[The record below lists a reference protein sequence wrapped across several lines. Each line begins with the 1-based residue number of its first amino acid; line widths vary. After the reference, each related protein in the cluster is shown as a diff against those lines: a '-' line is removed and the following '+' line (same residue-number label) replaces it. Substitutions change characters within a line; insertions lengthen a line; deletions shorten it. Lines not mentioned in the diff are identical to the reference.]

1 MFDTIRMGSSAQ
13 GEEEFYDVAKSC
25 MFPGDEVESRMYR
38 TLGTPTD
45 HQKWTLSMWFKR
57 QDEEVSSEY
66 WRTLFA
72 AGSSSS
78 YHGYIMLKEDRLRM
92 YTSGNWD
99 SMDLQTNA
107 LYRERNE
114 WYHLVVAVDTTQATD
129 TDRVKMYI
137 NGAEPV
143 GGYHQATYPSQNST
157 LHFNANILHSI
168 GSYAYAGP
176 HPWIGFIS
184 EFAFVDGVAHPPTK
198 FGKFSRKGKWVP
210 IELTGI
216 TWGDNGSYLQFGSS
230 GNLGDDTSGQTHD
243 YTLTNISSWY
253 QMLDTP
259 SNPYSM
265 TNMNFRWYSNNS
277 SRYTYCGHGSQ
288 LTKGGSGTLNSAIGN
303 LFALKGKYFFEGRYD
318 STYTWSGPSGAGTHW
333 HEAYGQMSFSVINP
347 NGNAQGDMI
356 FIKSGTVIYGLGWT
370 TESSSHSATSAG
382 QIFSLAVDY
391 DNKTG
396 KFWVDGSSINASIDW
411 GDQNNFNEDN
421 ELSLPTHGSGGTNY
435 GSGFTINNGTNPT
448 FNNQETAGGNADA
461 NGHGNFSMAVPSGY
475 LAFCKKNI
483 DLNEDDPHVTPS
495 ITDPTKKVGAA
506 LWTGNDG
513 SQSISLGFQ
522 PAVLFI
528 KNRTQS
534 DHWQI
539 HDVARGVDYAFTNG
553 TDASTDN
560 SSSTNLSFTGSGFD
574 LNNSLDA
581 YNKNSE
587 TYFAYGWK
595 NSASAASNSD
605 GSISSTVRYDSEVG
619 MSIIQ
624 WTGNATGG
632 ATVGH
637 GLGEAPGFIMA
648 KGADSGQYWA
658 AGGTTCDGNKTQW
671 NNMRMRAE
679 ASDSSSSQNNSMWYK
694 TAATSTVFYVGA
706 GTGGVWSEHTNKS
719 SVVHTAYAWKEIK
732 GFSRFSQYRGNGNAD
747 GQYVFLGFEPAII
760 LIKRIAGADDFLF
773 IDNKRNTYN
782 QRSAYTLFN
791 DGNPTESTSNGEM
804 DFYKTGFKIRTSN
817 SQLNTA
823 NEYYLYAAWA
833 HKPMAYNNPQ

>member
-1 MFDTIRMGSSAQ
+1 MFDNLARIGSSAQ

-25 MFPGDEVESRMYR
+25 MFPGDEVASRMTR
-38 TLGTPTD
+38 TQGTATN
-45 HQKWTLSMWFKR
+45 HKKWTLSMWFKR
-57 QDEEVSSEY
+57 QDEAGTTY
-66 WRTLFA
+66 RTLFA
-72 AGSSSS
+72 AGSTSS
-78 YHGYIMLKEDRLRM
+78 YHGYIGLYEDSLRL
-92 YTSGNWD
+92 YTTGNWD
-99 SMDLQTNA
+99 AMDLRTNA
-107 LYRERNE
+107 LYCERNE

-143 GGYHQATYPSQNST
+143 GGYQTTSYPSQNAT

-168 GSYAYAGP
+168 GGFAYGGP
-176 HPWIGFIS
+176 NSWIGFIS

-210 IELTGI
+210 IEIEGI

-230 GNLGDDTSGQTHD
+230 GNLGDDTSGETHD
-243 YTLTNISSWY
+243 YSLSNISSWY

-277 SRYTYCGHGSQ
+277 SRYTYCGHGSEM
-288 LTKGGSGTLNSAIGN
+288 TKGGSGTLNSFLGN
-303 LFALKGKYFFEGRYD
+303 LFALKGKWFAEVRAD

-333 HEAYGQMSFSVINP
+333 HEAYGQHGFGLVGP
-347 NGNAQGDMI
+347 NANSGGDMI
-356 FIKSGTVIYGLGWT
+356 FFKSAQVIYGPGWAS
-370 TESSSHSATSAG
+370 ESSGHSHTAAG
-382 QIFSLAVDY
+382 DIFSLAIDL
-391 DNKTG
+391 DNQTG
-396 KFWVDGSSINASIDW
+396 KFWVNGSSINASIDW
-411 GDQNNFNEDN
+411 DNGYFTEENEM
-421 ELSLPTHGSGGTNY
+421 SWPIHGAGGTNY
-435 GSGFTINNGTNPT
+435 GSGFTNNNGSNPT
-448 FNNQETAGGNADA
+448 FNNYETAGGNADA

-534 DHWQI
+534 DRWQI
-539 HDVARGVDYAFTNG
+539 HDVARGVDYAFTNS

-560 SSSTNLSFTGSGFD
+560 SSANLSFTSSGFD

-587 TYFAYGWK
+587 TYFAYGWA
-595 NSASAASNSD
+595 NSASSSANGD
-605 GSISSTVRYDSEVG
+605 GSINSTVRYDSEVG

-624 WTGNATGG
+624 YTGNATGG

-637 GLGEAPGFIMA
+637 GLGEAPGFIMCRA
-648 KGADSGQYWA
+648 AASGSYWCP
-658 AGGTTCDGNKTQW
+658 GGTTCDGNKSQW
-671 NNMRMRAE
+671 DNMRMRAE
-679 ASDSSSSQNNSMWYK
+679 ASDTSSSQANSMWYK
-694 TAATSTVFYVGA
+694 TAATSSVFYVGN
-706 GTGGVWSEHTNKS
+706 GTSGDYGYHTNRS
-719 SVVHTAYAWKEIK
+719 GEVHTAYAWKEVK

-760 LIKRIAGADDFLF
+760 LIKRIAGADDFIF

-782 QRSAYTLFN
+782 RRTAYTLFSE
-791 DGNPTESTSNGEM
+791 GNPTESTSNGDM